1 MAFTDPNRILIAR
14 ELVTDVPPNKRIDI
28 NGSDAPNGIAFYTGD
43 PLETFPGVIQ
53 PDISLGAGTLDTT
66 YSSPLSAGHA
76 GSNLVLSTGR
86 TGVDQ
91 DEINMNTQNVT
102 ISADQNIELHG
113 QSYGAGGSFAFGLLT
128 HDGTGPYIDLNAPR
142 IFLRDIDSGN
152 DNGLVAVGTKI
163 APINGDV
170 WNGTAVTP
178 LTGTWVDTAGARF
191 GYLKDA
197 TGRVSVRGVVS
208 GGGAGATIVT
218 LPVGFR
224 PSSNLEFIMRAGG
237 GVIMCAVAV
246 STAGVLTVTAN
257 LSTASSNGIHLDSIT
272 YPTT

>member
-1 MAFTDPNRILIAR
+1 VAFSDPNKALIAR
-14 ELVTDVPPNKRIDI
+14 EILTDNPPNKRIDI

-113 QSYGAGGSFAFGLLT
+113 QGYGAGGSFAYGLLT

-178 LTGTWVDTAGARF
+178 LAGTWTDTAGARF

-197 TGRVSVRGVVS
+197 VGVVHLRGLVK
-208 GGGAGATIVT
+208 GGGTTTIVT

-224 PSSNLEFIMRAGG
+224 PTSNLDFTMRTGTTLS
-237 GVIMCAVAV
+237 GVGV
-246 STAGVLTVTAN
+246 STAGVLTVSAN
-257 LSTASSNGIHLDSIT
+257 FAAIGATGIYLDVIQF
-272 YPTT
+272 PTT

>member
-53 PDISLGAGTLDTT
+53 PDVSLGAGTLDTT

-76 GSNLVLSTGR
+76 GSSLVLSTGR

-91 DEINMNTQNVT
+91 DEINMNSQNVLV
-102 ISADQNIELHG
+102 SADQNIELHG
-113 QSYGAGGSFAFGLLT
+113 QSYGAGGSFAYGLLT
-128 HDGTGPYIDLNAPR
+128 HDGTGPYIDFNAPR

-152 DNGLVAVGTKI
+152 DNGLVAVGPKI

-170 WNGTAVTP
+170 WNGTAVTA
-178 LTGTWVDTAGARF
+178 LSNAWVDTAGARF

-197 TGRVSVRGVVS
+197 TGTVHLRGLIRNGTAV
-208 GGGAGATIVT
+208 TIVT
-218 LPVGFR
+218 LPVGYR
-224 PSSNLEFIMRAGG
+224 PSSNLDFTVQNKTGSGIASI
-237 GVIMCAVAV
+237 GVN
-246 STAGVLTVTAN
+246 TAGVVQI
-257 LSTASSNGIHLDSIT
+257 STNFVSGTMQIYLDVIT
-272 YPTT
+272 FPTT

>member
-1 MAFTDPNRILIAR
+1 MAFSDPNKALIAR
-14 ELVTDVPPNKRIDI
+14 EILTDNPPNKRIDI

-91 DEINMNTQNVT
+91 DEINMNSQN
-102 ISADQNIELHG
+102 ILLSGDQNIELHG
-113 QSYGAGGSFAFGLLT
+113 QGYGAGGSFAYGLLT
-128 HDGTGPYIDLNAPR
+128 HDGTGPYIDFNAPR

-178 LTGTWVDTAGARF
+178 LLNSWGDVAGERF

-197 TGRVSVRGVVS
+197 TGRVQLRGRVV
-208 GGGAGATIVT
+208 GGSSAVIVT

-224 PSSNLEFIMRAGG
+224 PSSNLEFTMHIAGAITMS
-237 GVIMCAVAV
+237 GVSV
-246 STAGVLTVTAN
+246 STTGTLTVNINAATAQTTGIN
-257 LSTASSNGIHLDSIT
+257 LDGISF
-272 YPTT
+272 PTT